1 MGNISRVVEILRESK
16 KEMLEIKNS
25 VREMKNVFFF
35 LDLVVD

>member
-1 MGNISRVVEILRESK
+1 MGNISRAMESLRESK

-25 VREMKNVFFF
+25 VREMKNMSF